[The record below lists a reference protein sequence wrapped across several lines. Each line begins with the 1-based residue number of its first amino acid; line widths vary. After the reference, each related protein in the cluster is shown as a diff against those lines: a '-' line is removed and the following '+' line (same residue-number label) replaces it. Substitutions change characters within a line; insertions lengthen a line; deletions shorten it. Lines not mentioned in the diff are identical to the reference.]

1 MAEARKYLQKFMG
14 FFWEGVRCG
23 ASQVLLVVK
32 NLPANTGDTRD
43 AGSIPGSGRFPG
55 GGNGKTAIHSS
66 VLAWR
71 TPWTE
76 QLGGLQS
83 MG

>member
-32 NLPANTGDTRD
+32 NLPANTGDTEMQVRSLVRED
-43 AGSIPGSGRFPG
+43 SLEEEMAKQQSTPVFLPGEP
-55 GGNGKTAIHSS
+55 HVQSS
-66 VLAWR
+66 
-71 TPWTE
+71 
-76 QLGGLQS
+76 
-83 MG
+83 